1 MDQFAQH
8 PDLTLQLPRDTY
20 WLVVH
25 NLRGLLPPPDD
36 ETPEALAHRDN
47 AAIAHVASMLP
58 GNADEAHIASRCV
71 AFGAYAE
78 HCLRV
83 AGKYSGDVAAFL
95 KCTAQAACMERQA
108 RGARSLLQRLQAERR
123 KRESD
128 AGATDR
134 AAWTEY
140 CAIGLMANALGQAP
154 PAAVAEPPPPPP
166 EPPPE
171 ESPDEAQAGTPA
183 EALAEEADLYAT
195 IHPRRAVVIRAQGG
209 LPEPCDFGPP
219 RPELVH
225 AIVTG
230 DSPTL
235 RALDQPGNAPVAA
248 AA

>member
-1 MDQFAQH
+1 
-8 PDLTLQLPRDTY
+8 
-20 WLVVH
+20 
-25 NLRGLLPPPDD
+25 
-36 ETPEALAHRDN
+36 
-47 AAIAHVASMLP
+47 
-58 GNADEAHIASRCV
+58 
-71 AFGAYAE
+71 
-78 HCLRV
+78 
-83 AGKYSGDVAAFL
+83 
-95 KCTAQAACMERQA
+95 MERQA

-171 ESPDEAQAGTPA
+171 ETPDEAQAGTPA

-225 AIVTG
+225 AIATG
-230 DSPTL
+230 NSPTL
-235 RALDQPGNAPVAA
+235 RALDQPGNAPVATA
-248 AA
+248 A